1 MKKTDLYKN
10 QGLAVAHQMKNA
22 TKAKQLG
29 KADTSAQKNSLAR
42 KNPLLVSL
50 MGKTDPAVKV
60 NAGKVTLVKAST
72 TKLKPKVKLIPK

>member
-29 KADTSAQKNSLAR
+29 KADTSAQKDALAK
-42 KNPLLVSL
+42 KNPLLASL
-50 MGKTDPAVKV
+50 MGKTESVVKV
-60 NAGKVTLVKAST
+60 SATKTSK
-72 TKLKPKVKLIPK
+72 TKLSAKSK

>member
-29 KADTSAQKNSLAR
+29 KADTSAQKDALAR
-42 KNPLLVSL
+42 KNPLLASL
-50 MGKTDPAVKV
+50 MGKTESVVKV
-60 NAGKVTLVKAST
+60 SA
-72 TKLKPKVKLIPK
+72 TKTSKTKSSAKSKSI

>member
-29 KADTSAQKNSLAR
+29 KADTSAQKDALAK
-42 KNPLLVSL
+42 KNPLLASL
-50 MGKTDPAVKV
+50 MGKTESAVKV
-60 NAGKVTLVKAST
+60 NVAKVST
-72 TKLKPKVKLIPK
+72 IKSSTKSKSK

>member
-29 KADTSAQKNSLAR
+29 KADTSVQKDALAK
-42 KNPLLVSL
+42 KNPLLASL
-50 MGKTDPAVKV
+50 MGKTESVVKV
-60 NAGKVTLVKAST
+60 SATKTSK
-72 TKLKPKVKLIPK
+72 TKLSAKSKSK

>member
-29 KADTSAQKNSLAR
+29 KADTSAQKNALAR
-42 KNPLLVSL
+42 QNPLLTSL
-50 MGKTDPAVKV
+50 MGKTESEVKV
-60 NAGKVTLVKAST
+60 NLAKTSK
-72 TKLKPKVKLIPK
+72 TKSSAKTKSK

>member
-29 KADTSAQKNSLAR
+29 KADTSAQKDALAR
-42 KNPLLVSL
+42 KNPLLASL
-50 MGKTDPAVKV
+50 MGKTESVIKV
-60 NAGKVTLVKAST
+60 SA
-72 TKLKPKVKLIPK
+72 TKTSKTKSSAKSKSK

>member
-29 KADTSAQKNSLAR
+29 KADTSAQKDALAK
-42 KNPLLVSL
+42 KNPLLASL
-50 MGKTDPAVKV
+50 MGKTESVVKV
-60 NAGKVTLVKAST
+60 SATKTSK
-72 TKLKPKVKLIPK
+72 TKLSAKSKSKSK

>member
-29 KADTSAQKNSLAR
+29 KANTSAQKDALAK
-42 KNPLLVSL
+42 KNPLLASL
-50 MGKTDPAVKV
+50 MGKTESVVKV
-60 NAGKVTLVKAST
+60 SA
-72 TKLKPKVKLIPK
+72 TKTSKTKSSAKSKSI

>member
-29 KADTSAQKNSLAR
+29 KADTSAQKDALAR
-42 KNPLLVSL
+42 KNPLLASL
-50 MGKTDPAVKV
+50 MGKTESVVKV
-60 NAGKVTLVKAST
+60 SAIKTSK
-72 TKLKPKVKLIPK
+72 TKSSAKSKSI

>member
-29 KADTSAQKNSLAR
+29 KADTSAQKDALAK
-42 KNPLLVSL
+42 KNPLLASL
-50 MGKTDPAVKV
+50 MGKTESVVKV
-60 NAGKVTLVKAST
+60 SATKTSK
-72 TKLKPKVKLIPK
+72 TKLSAKSKSK

>member
-29 KADTSAQKNSLAR
+29 KANTSAQKDALAK
-42 KNPLLVSL
+42 KNPLLASL
-50 MGKTDPAVKV
+50 MGKTESVVKV
-60 NAGKVTLVKAST
+60 SATKTSK
-72 TKLKPKVKLIPK
+72 TKLSEKSKSK

>member
-29 KADTSAQKNSLAR
+29 KADTSAQKDALAK
-42 KNPLLVSL
+42 KNPLLASL
-50 MGKTDPAVKV
+50 MGKTESVVKV
-60 NAGKVTLVKAST
+60 SATKTSK
-72 TKLKPKVKLIPK
+72 TKLSEKSKSK